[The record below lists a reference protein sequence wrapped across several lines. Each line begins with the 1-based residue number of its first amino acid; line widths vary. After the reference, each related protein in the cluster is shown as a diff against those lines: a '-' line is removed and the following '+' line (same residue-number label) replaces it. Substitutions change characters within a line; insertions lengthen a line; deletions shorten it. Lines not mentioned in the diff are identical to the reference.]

1 MSTIPVGI
9 LGATGMVGQQFIAL
23 LANHPWFRVEWLGAS
38 QRSEGKAYRDA
49 AAWRLPTPLSDDVA
63 RLMVDQA
70 TPGRAPKLVFSG
82 LDSSVAGEIEGAFAE
97 AGHIIVSNSRNYRME
112 ATVPLLI
119 PEINADHLA
128 LLKDQSS
135 TRGWKGS
142 IVTNPNCA
150 AVVLAMALAP
160 LRQFGLKTTMITT
173 MQAISGAG
181 YPGVASWDIL
191 GNVIPYIGGG
201 EEEKI
206 ETETTKILGCLT
218 AGRVELHPVTISAQT
233 TRVGVANGHTGSIS
247 VGLEH
252 SPPIE
257 AIIEAWTS
265 FRGRPQKLE
274 LPSAPAQPIEY
285 LTEANRPQP
294 VLDVNRGGGMTV
306 TVGRLRPCPI
316 LSFKFI
322 ALGHNTIRGAAGGA
336 VLNAEL
342 MHREGLL

>member
-23 LANHPWFRVEWLGAS
+23 LANHPWFRVAWLGAS

-49 AAWRLPTPLSDDVA
+49 AAWRLSAPLSDDVA
-63 RLMVDQA
+63 RLMVEQA
-70 TPGRAPKLVFSG
+70 TPGNAPKLVFSG
-82 LDSSVAGEIEGAFAE
+82 LDSSVAGEIEAAFAQ

-112 ATVPLLI
+112 ETVPLLI

-128 LLKDQSS
+128 LLKDQSGVH
-135 TRGWKGS
+135 GWKGS

-173 MQAISGAG
+173 LQAISGAG

-206 ETETTKILGCLT
+206 ETETKKILGCLT
-218 AGRVELHPVTISAQT
+218 AGRVETHPVTISAQT

-252 SPPIE
+252 RPPIE
-257 AIIEAWTS
+257 AMIEAWTS
-265 FRGRPQKLE
+265 FKGRPQLLE
-274 LPSAPAQPIEY
+274 LPSAPPQPIEY
-285 LTEANRPQP
+285 LTQANRPQP
-294 VLDVNRGGGMTV
+294 TLDVDRGRGMTV
-306 TVGRLRPCPI
+306 TVGRLRPCPV
-316 LSFKFI
+316 LDFKFI